1 MAALTDMENFNPFSS
16 LQKGSSVL
24 LNVFQRADF
33 NGDGVLSR
41 DEFFNFFW
49 DGILTES
56 ELEDVFEEFNS
67 HNTGT
72 IDAGELCYGL
82 LRHLGPFSQILAAL
96 EELSSTVSETLRKL
110 QEKYDGSTWKGQ
122 FASRFLLRETQ
133 HQVTLVSQ
141 LVEKTA
147 AKLEEDCISV
157 IDREYPPIKNDRK
170 PRVCPTVRPPVRLKK
185 QMVTQTSLHL
195 EDTSHDLTAQVRK
208 LERLVHQLENQP
220 RLKKVAEAEMEETEN
235 KLLFLVQQSFPVED
249 SNIDEF
255 RKYLQSYAEFTRST
269 KGSRN
274 VCVRWFEE
282 DSSYVVYEIW
292 DSEDSW
298 IKHLKTETYRSLQH
312 HCVDHLRK
320 LAYFNS
326 MELPVAFIF
335 NKENAESI

>member
-1 MAALTDMENFNPFSS
+1 MAALTDMEIFNPFTS

-33 NGDGVLSR
+33 NGDGVLSK

-56 ELEDVFEEFNS
+56 ELEDMFEEFNS

-72 IDAGELCYGL
+72 IDAAELCSGL
-82 LRHLGPFSQILAAL
+82 LRHLGPYSQVLAAL
-96 EELSSTVSETLRKL
+96 EELGST
-110 QEKYDGSTWKGQ
+110 KYDDSTWKAQ

-133 HQVTLVSQ
+133 HQVTLVLQ

-147 AKLEEDCISV
+147 TKLEENCISV
-157 IDREYPPIKNDRK
+157 IDRESPPIKNNRK
-170 PRVCPTVRPPVRLKK
+170 LKVCPTVRSPVRLKK
-185 QMVTQTSLHL
+185 QVVTQTSLNL
-195 EDTSHDLTAQVRK
+195 EDTSHDLSAQVRK
-208 LERLVHQLENQP
+208 LERLVHQLGNQP
-220 RLKKVAEAEMEETEN
+220 RLKKVAQAEMEETEN
-235 KLLFLVQQSFPVED
+235 KMLYLVQQSFPVED

-255 RKYLQSYAEFTRST
+255 RKSLQSYAEFTRST

-282 DSSYVVYEIW
+282 DSSYVVYELW

-298 IKHLKTETYRSLQH
+298 IKHLKTETYKSLQH

-326 MELPVAFIF
+326 MEIPSSWWE
-335 NKENAESI
+335 NGKEEEPC